1 VDTLLTTCKHVCNKE
16 MSLTDLARRF
26 ERVAALASTGGRT
39 LLGLDTNPV
48 PAEWTHITKV
58 DPEREKQL
66 PLLFPAYLAH
76 SSAVSVGG
84 SRDVTD
90 QNTAET
96 FELVTQTETPAFHE
110 PSEADHVTE
119 ETRDQADFL
128 AVPEVL
134 NGDTEA
140 LIGTL
145 GRGLEYVRT
154 DLGPSMV
161 EQKTG
166 LPLNDFFGNRL
177 SNFAAGY
184 LMEEAVFEAYI
195 IMNLDS
201 AAAREA
207 NVTEDDLLSPQ
218 QAKERALA
226 AEHHLESEV
235 IYLEYSGTFGGDEA
249 VDILEAVDEGVSWSH
264 IWYGGGLDSREN
276 AEKVLDAGADAVVV
290 GDVFHR
296 VADVEADLIEQ
307 AREEF
312 DAETDHETI
321 REWVTDTIDVADSD
335 AGRYLSTISSV
346 SDPHEQASEYLATA
360 VEVALAIDEIAGE
373 LNDPDAS
380 DIESA
385 VADASLPGT
394 DTGGST
400 GTAAIRTVARAVLAA
415 RFGVDSEDRTLANH
429 IAVE

>member
-1 VDTLLTTCKHVCNKE
+1 MT
-16 MSLTDLARRF
+16 LTDLLGRF
-26 ERVAALASTGGRT
+26 ERAASLASIGGRT

-58 DPEREKQL
+58 DPESGKKL
-66 PLLFPAYLAH
+66 PLLYAAYLSH

-90 QNTAET
+90 KNTEET
-96 FELVTQTETPAFHE
+96 FELVTGTATPAFHE
-110 PSEADHVTE
+110 PSEANHVTE

-161 EQKTG
+161 EDKIG
-166 LPLNDFFGNRL
+166 LGLNGLFGDRV
-177 SNFAAGY
+177 SDFAAGY
-184 LMEEAVFEAYI
+184 LMQDAIFEAYI

-207 NVTEDDLLSPQ
+207 NVTDEDLLSPQ

-226 AEHHLESEV
+226 AEHHLESEI
-235 IYLEYSGTFGGDEA
+235 IYLEYSGTFGGEEA
-249 VDILEAVDEGVSWSH
+249 VDLLDAIDDGVSWSR

-276 AEKVLDAGADAVVV
+276 VNRVLDAGADAVVV

-296 VADVEADLIEQ
+296 IAEVEADLIDQ

-312 DAETDHETI
+312 DAGTDSAVI
-321 REWVTDTIDVADSD
+321 REWVEETVDVAETE
-335 AGRYLSTISSV
+335 AFRYLSTIQDV
-346 SDPHEQASEYLATA
+346 TQPDEQAREYLATA
-360 VEVALAIDEIAGE
+360 VELALALDEIAAG
-373 LNDPDAS
+373 LDDPTMA
-380 DIESA
+380 DIEEA
-385 VADASLPGT
+385 LAGATLPGEEAVGR
-394 DTGGST
+394 DGAEGL
-400 GTAAIRTVARAVLAA
+400 RQVARALLAQQFDVA
-415 RFGVDSEDRTLANH
+415 GEDRELARH
-429 IAVE
+429 LALD